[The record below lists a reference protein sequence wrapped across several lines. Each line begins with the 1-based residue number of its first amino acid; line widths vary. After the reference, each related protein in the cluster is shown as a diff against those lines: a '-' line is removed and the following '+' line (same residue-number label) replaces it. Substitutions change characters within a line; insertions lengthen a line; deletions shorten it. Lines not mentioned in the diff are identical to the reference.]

1 MNKRI
6 LLLYFTREQKAELV
20 CCEKI
25 LKALFRKFRTS
36 VAFDYLQLDTSLN
49 CRRLMSSQLSEKISQ
64 SGAFLLCSRRPLL
77 PEEAT
82 FFGQSVGMYATQYQN
97 SGISIF
103 FPFEGKSFCA
113 DDDIIKETVSYDIG
127 KVRKCIRVCAD
138 YAKEKE
144 KAAFICTQDYGADQ
158 CLFKEFE
165 RIASEHRYVDFRHM
179 SCSEIVWNSARYITQ
194 PCVVFGNRNIADIVL
209 MHTFAAQ
216 SMPGG
221 YTLHHT
227 DCGRIYENLSSPFS
241 YEDCH
246 KVRLT
251 LLAFSA
257 LIENEF
263 KMKNAAFWLRQS
275 ISTVFSKFECRRKEE
290 LTDKIISA
298 INEPMRKKS
307 I

>member
-6 LLLYFTREQKAELV
+6 LLLYFTGEQRAELV

-25 LKALFRKFRTS
+25 FKALFRKFRTP
-36 VAFDYLQLDTSLN
+36 VTFDYLQLDTSLN
-49 CRRLMSSQLSEKISQ
+49 CRKLMSTQLSEKISQ
-64 SGAFLLCSRRPLL
+64 TGAFLLCSGKPLL
-77 PEEAT
+77 SEEAD
-82 FFGQSVGMYATQYQN
+82 FLGQSMRMHSTQYQN
-97 SGISIF
+97 SGINIF
-103 FPFEGKSFCA
+103 FPFESKSFYA
-113 DDDIIKETVSYDIG
+113 EDDTIKETVSYDMG
-127 KVRKCIRVCAD
+127 NVRKCIRLCTE

-144 KAAFICTQDYGADQ
+144 KTAFICTEDYGADQ
-158 CLFKEFE
+158 CLFNEFE
-165 RIASEHRYVDFRHM
+165 RIASKHRYVDFRHM
-179 SCSEIVWNSARYITQ
+179 SRSEIIWNFSGYIMQ
-194 PCVVFGNRNIADIVL
+194 PCVVFGSKSIADIVL
-209 MHTFAAQ
+209 MHTLTAQ
-216 SMPGG
+216 SLPGG

-241 YEDCH
+241 YEDCQ

-275 ISTVFSKFECRRKEE
+275 ISAVFSKFECKRKEE
-290 LTDKIISA
+290 LADKIISA
-298 INEPMRKKS
+298 INEPMREKS